1 MQLDLNFL
9 DVPVPENR
17 VWERVGDE
25 QKAVVIETI
34 TRILTKA
41 AVAKNPKE
49 NGYERLR

>member
-9 DVPVPENR
+9 DLPVPENG
-17 VWERVGDE
+17 VWEQLGDE

-41 AVAKNPKE
+41 ALAEDPQEKA
-49 NGYERLR
+49 YE